1 MTRWETR
8 KFLNGYKRAVAR
20 MRQARANIEKLR
32 TAAESTTVQLTG
44 MPGGGQIGDKV
55 GSGAARIADAEAQF
69 RQMEL
74 DAIETMAEIVRV
86 IDMVEN
92 PTQAEVLHRYH
103 IEMQKLTKIA
113 DEMHYSLR
121 WIDEAHRRGVDE
133 VTKILNNAL

>member
-32 TAAESTTVQLTG
+32 TAAESTTAQLTG

-133 VTKILNNAL
+133 VTKILNSAL

>member
-1 MTRWETR
+1 
-8 KFLNGYKRAVAR
+8 

-32 TAAESTTVQLTG
+32 TAAESTTTQLTG

-55 GSGAARIADAEAQF
+55 GSGAARIADAEEQF

-92 PTQAEVLHRYH
+92 TTQAEVLHHGRSRRLRPRRCCGPYGH
-103 IEMQKLTKIA
+103 RGRKRSA
-113 DEMHYSLR
+113 DHY
-121 WIDEAHRRGVDE
+121 
-133 VTKILNNAL
+133 